1 MCKLVSC
8 FIKAS
13 IIQEHK
19 EEYESCFVLSV
30 LPYYHN
36 DDIDLGI
43 KIMTHNLLK
52 NSFNKGNII
61 QRDIDKLYDAIQIVL
76 WQLTTTVSNG
86 CHLIIIPI
94 KSCVFGN
101 FDEQNSA
108 SFTDVKNVISS
119 FGSFYANFIE
129 NPSVLNTIEEKFFD
143 YQFSHNNRS
152 LLKIWKKAEV
162 SDGS

>member
-1 MCKLVSC
+1 M
-8 FIKAS
+8 
-13 IIQEHK
+13 
-19 EEYESCFVLSV
+19 
-30 LPYYHN
+30 
-36 DDIDLGI
+36 
-43 KIMTHNLLK
+43 
-52 NSFNKGNII
+52 
-61 QRDIDKLYDAIQIVL
+61 
-76 WQLTTTVSNG
+76 SNG

-119 FGSFYANFIE
+119 FGPFYANFIE